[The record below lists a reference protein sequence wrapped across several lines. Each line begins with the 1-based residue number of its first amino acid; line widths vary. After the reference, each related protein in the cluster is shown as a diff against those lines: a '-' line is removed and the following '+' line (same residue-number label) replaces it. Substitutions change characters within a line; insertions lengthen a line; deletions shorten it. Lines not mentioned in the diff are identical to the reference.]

1 MAGGVRAYAYCLR
14 IRDQMKFQQEN
25 EHMLNNKG
33 TRLSVSRSEHMLKN
47 KRPDEVPVGV
57 QAYA

>member
-1 MAGGVRAYAYCLR
+1 
-14 IRDQMKFQQEN
+14 
-25 EHMLNNKG
+25 MLKNKG

-57 QAYA
+57 QAYV